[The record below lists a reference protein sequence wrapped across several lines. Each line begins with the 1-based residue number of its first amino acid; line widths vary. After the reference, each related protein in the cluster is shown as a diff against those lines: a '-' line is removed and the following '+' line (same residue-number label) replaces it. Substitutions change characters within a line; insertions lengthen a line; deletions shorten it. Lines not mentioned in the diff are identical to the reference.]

1 MSSLSLPRMLH
12 NRKTS
17 LEVEK
22 ENFEKFQASSIS
34 KAINCHEHPVKE
46 KHVRSAILGT
56 FHEKSSE
63 TFWKCVLRL
72 PLMENKIVAWKF
84 CHVLHKVLREGHPQ
98 VIPYSQR
105 FRPKIDDIGKLWGHL
120 KEGYG
125 KLIQL
130 YCKLLLEKLAFHRRN
145 PRFPGN
151 LVVSKEELDSIGEND
166 INNYFQ
172 MSVEMFDYMDEIL
185 VLQTAIFG
193 SLDMSRSNSMT
204 SSGQCILAPLIPIIQ
219 DSSQLYDYC
228 VKILFKLHASVPADM
243 LAGHRDRF
251 LKHFV
256 QLRHFYYN
264 AATLQYFKSLI
275 QIPTL
280 PENPPNFLIQAEFGA
295 YVTPVVILPPEEE
308 APSPSTADLVDIGA
322 VQNGCTT
329 PTPHSVSPD
338 MLAERDNLIE
348 HLQHE
353 ISRQRAEIEH
363 LSLEHQETISRLSER
378 INHLELE
385 LARKDSELAQERL
398 AKEDL
403 LAQTEG
409 ASRCAEAEKRAKTIE
424 EKFQKLK
431 EVYTKL
437 REEHIQLIRQK
448 ADVDKQLVNVKNLDL
463 ENSEKTRLEEVL
475 EELSTLQAS
484 ADAATEQNQALSSKV
499 DWVEK
504 EKAQIESELQDL
516 LSQKEEVDSKLTEAE
531 SRLKSSIESQDSMFE
546 KCCLESERIVQHAI
560 DEVDNPAMSATCTC
574 DYLDS
579 LVEPLRETVSALE
592 KDLTVELVV
601 QLAHRSAAFIFCAKA
616 NTNMSPDIEAGER
629 MAKELKTVGEM
640 CLALL
645 KNCRLKEPRNGDQ
658 FREKIVELS
667 VTGRRIN
674 AVLTTE
680 QIVDMVED
688 ELASMDKAIEEAVKG
703 IEEMLKQSR
712 AADSG
717 IKLEVNEKILDSCT
731 TLMKAVKVLVQ
742 KARLLQAE
750 IVSQGKGSASVKEF
764 YKRNHQWTEGL
775 ISAAKA
781 VAIGAKYLLEAADS
795 VVAASEKGGAQL
807 EQKLRAVEVVAS
819 QVISASTVQL
829 VMASRVKA
837 ARASRNMA
845 AVSAAS
851 KHVMQATAV
860 LVATTKSCSQLIE
873 ESDDMDMAGLSL
885 HQAKKLQME
894 LLVRIKELEA
904 SLDKERLRFSAL
916 RREHFQ
922 LFGDTDEPTS

>member
-34 KAINCHEHPVKE
+34 KAINCHENPVKE

-56 FHEKSSE
+56 FHEKCSE

-84 CHVLHKVLREGHPQ
+84 CHVLHKILREGHPQ

-151 LVVSKEELDSIGEND
+151 LVVTKEELDSIGEND

-185 VLQTAIFG
+185 VLQNAIFG

-204 SSGQCILAPLIPIIQ
+204 SCGQCILAPLIPIIQ

-228 VKILFKLHASVPADM
+228 VKSLFKLHASVPPDI
-243 LAGHRDRF
+243 LQGHRTRF
-251 LKHFV
+251 LKQFV
-256 QLRHFYYN
+256 ELRQFYYN
-264 AATLQYFKSLI
+264 ASTLQYFKSLI

-280 PENPPNFLIQAEFGA
+280 PENAPNFLVQAELGT

-322 VQNGCTT
+322 IQNGCTT
-329 PTPHSVSPD
+329 PTPHSISPD

-353 ISRQRAEIEH
+353 ISRQRSEIEH
-363 LSLEHQETISRLSER
+363 ISLEHQETISRLSER
-378 INHLELE
+378 IGNLELQ

-448 ADVDKQLVNVKNLDL
+448 AGVDKALRGSDKMTKFARAANNLILTIKADVDKQLVNVRNLDL

-475 EELSTLQAS
+475 EELATLQAS
-484 ADAATEQNQALSSKV
+484 ADAASEQNQALASKV

-504 EKAQIESELQDL
+504 SNRSCFLSEN
-516 LSQKEEVDSKLTEAE
+516 
-531 SRLKSSIESQDSMFE
+531 
-546 KCCLESERIVQHAI
+546 CCLESERTVQHAI
-560 DEVDNPAMSATCTC
+560 DEVDNPALSATCTC

-579 LVEPLRETVSALE
+579 LVEPLRQTVTSLE
-592 KDLTVELVV
+592 EDVTVELVV

-616 NTNMSPDIEAGER
+616 TSNMSPDIEAGER
-629 MAKELKTVGEM
+629 MAKECKTFGEM
-640 CLALL
+640 CLELL
-645 KNCRLKEPRNGDQ
+645 KKCRLKEPRNGEQ
-658 FREKIVELS
+658 LREKVGELS
-667 VTGRRIN
+667 VTGRKIN
-674 AVLTTE
+674 AVITTE
-680 QIVDMVED
+680 QIGDMVED

-731 TLMKAVKVLVQ
+731 TLMKAVRVLVQ

-781 VAIGAKYLLEAADS
+781 VAIGAKYLLEAADQ
-795 VVAASEKGGAQL
+795 VVGSERGEQL
-807 EQKLRAVEVVAS
+807 EQRLRRLEVVAS

-829 VMASRVKA
+829 VFASRVKA
-837 ARASRNMA
+837 DKGSANMA
-845 AVSAAS
+845 ALSTAS
-851 KHVMQATAV
+851 KDVMQATALV
-860 LVATTKSCSQLIE
+860 VATTKSCNELID
-873 ESDDMDMAGLSL
+873 ESDDMDMTGLSL

-922 LFGDTDEPTS
+922 LIGDTEEPAS

>member
-264 AATLQYFKSLI
+264 AATLQ
-275 QIPTL
+275 
-280 PENPPNFLIQAEFGA
+280 
-295 YVTPVVILPPEEE
+295 
-308 APSPSTADLVDIGA
+308 
-322 VQNGCTT
+322 
-329 PTPHSVSPD
+329 
-338 MLAERDNLIE
+338 DNLIE